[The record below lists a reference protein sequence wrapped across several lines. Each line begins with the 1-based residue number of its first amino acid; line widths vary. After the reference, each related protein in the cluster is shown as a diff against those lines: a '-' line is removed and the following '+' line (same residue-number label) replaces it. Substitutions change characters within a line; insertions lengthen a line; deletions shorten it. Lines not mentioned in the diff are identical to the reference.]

1 MGKLFVFLFFLT
13 IGLVNCYETISKNRE
28 GRVFSLFNIVK
39 FDNAPCSSS
48 ESLTTSSTG
57 SSNYN
62 GTCFSSSECS
72 DKGGKS
78 KGSCAA
84 GFGVCCLFLL
94 NTDTATTISYNNSYI
109 QNPGFPTALS
119 EAKSITYTVNKCSDD
134 ICFLRLDFE
143 QFDISGPINSCEADS
158 QGCAAWVDTGIADGG
173 GCTVDK
179 MAVKGSTDGF
189 VPDICGL
196 NNGQHIYVP
205 MGEVGSTTSATVEF
219 TTTGT
224 ASVSRNWNILV
235 SQIPCSKSYT
245 PPSGCLQYFTGTS
258 GKIKTFNFDGG
269 DTTTHLANQ
278 NYQACIRQAVG
289 MCCNQYTV
297 CDGTSE
303 TLPFS
308 IYPNS
313 DSKTAMS
320 PTLCIQDYI
329 TIEGGTSVCSTGPN
343 TGTTRSK
350 FCGTLF
356 SLDLT
361 SKTTD
366 MPVCDCTP
374 SFAVGVVTDALTDNK
389 NKVNDAALGIR
400 SRGVCLNFMQMP
412 C

>member
-48 ESLTTSSTG
+48 ESLATSSTG
-57 SSNYN
+57 SSTYN

-94 NTDTATTISYNNSYI
+94 NTETGTTVSYNNTYL

-119 EAKSITYTVNKCSDD
+119 EAKSITYTINKCSDD
-134 ICFLRLDFE
+134 VCFLRLDFE
-143 QFDISGPINSCEADS
+143 QFDISGPINSCESSGASDCS
-158 QGCAAWVDTGIADGG
+158 DWADTGIADGG

-179 MAVKGSTDGF
+179 MAVTGSTAGF
-189 VPDICGL
+189 VPEICGI
-196 NNGQHIYVP
+196 NHGQHIYVP

-219 TTTGT
+219 TTTGSSST
-224 ASVSRNWNILV
+224 SRTWDILV
-235 SQIPCSKSYT
+235 SQIPCSKTYT

-297 CDGTSE
+297 CDGSSE
-303 TLPFS
+303 TLPFT
-308 IYPNS
+308 IYP
-313 DSKTAMS
+313 DSANKKAMKATAC
-320 PTLCIQDYI
+320 TQDYI
-329 TIEGGTSVCSTGPN
+329 TIEGGTSVCSRGPN
-343 TGTTRSK
+343 SGTTRSK

-356 SLDLT
+356 SLDVA
-361 SKTTD
+361 KENTD
-366 MPVCDCTP
+366 MPVCDCSP
-374 SFAVGVVTDALTDNK
+374 SFAVGVVTDALTDNADEVSK
-389 NKVNDAALGIR
+389 ATGIR
-400 SRGVCLNFMQMP
+400 SRGVCLNFMQIP